1 MGAFVLTHFDHIIH
15 RLNNICR
22 WSGAV
27 VVRDCD
33 RIFSVLEHTTIGLY
47 LMRQNDELIGDR
59 IGFATHDLHEWKY
72 GDLITPF
79 KTLPTIKTQVAA
91 IERIEHEKICVSL
104 GIDRTLAARPK
115 VKEYDLIMA
124 AAENYEIHTG
134 HADEYPYDHAI
145 HGRAAELVAT
155 GVCSGK
161 QAFLDEWK
169 ELGL

>member
-1 MGAFVLTHFDHIIH
+1 MTNFDHIIH

-27 VVRDCD
+27 VARDCD

-47 LMRQNDELIGDR
+47 LMRQNNEPTEDR

-79 KTLPTIKTQVAA
+79 KTNPAIKTQVAA

-104 GIDRTLAARPK
+104 GIDRTFAARPK

-124 AAENYEIHTG
+124 TAENYEIHT
-134 HADEYPYDHAI
+134 DTVREYPYDRAI
-145 HGRAAELVAT
+145 HGRAVELIVT
-155 GVCSGK
+155 GVCNGK
-161 QAFLDEWK
+161 AAFMKEWE